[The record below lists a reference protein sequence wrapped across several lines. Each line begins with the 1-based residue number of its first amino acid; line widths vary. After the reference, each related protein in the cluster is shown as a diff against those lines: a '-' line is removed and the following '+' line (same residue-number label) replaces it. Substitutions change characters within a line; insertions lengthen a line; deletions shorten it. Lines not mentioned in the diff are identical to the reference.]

1 MFRTLVAET
10 RLCLLRLEPFYRDG
24 TEVGAEH
31 RGILDALESG
41 RPAQAERLI
50 RLHTAEGWTSRSGRS
65 VVDAIRYELI
75 VLGQRLQA
83 LQLLDPDSA
92 PGDLTLTGT
101 GLAAALSA
109 LLARALRPRH
119 C

>member
-1 MFRTLVAET
+1 
-10 RLCLLRLEPFYRDG
+10 
-24 TEVGAEH
+24 
-31 RGILDALESG
+31 
-41 RPAQAERLI
+41 
-50 RLHTAEGWTSRSGRS
+50 
-65 VVDAIRYELI
+65 VDAIRYELI

-92 PGDLTLTGT
+92 PGDLTLTST
-101 GLAAALSA
+101 GIAAALSA